1 MKYFESWESFVNLI
15 NPLLDGLGVTLTF
28 FILTLV
34 FALPLG
40 LLLCFGKTS
49 KIAPLRWFCSGYIL
63 LFRGTPLLLQ
73 LIFFFFG
80 LPVIGITISREA
92 AVVVAFSLNYAAY
105 FAEIYR
111 GGLLSISRGQYE
123 AAQVLGLKKS
133 TTFAKIILPQIIK
146 RILPPISNEI
156 ITLVKDTSLVYAIA
170 VSDLIKEAKTI
181 MLRDMNL
188 MPLVVA
194 AVFYLLLTTIFTF
207 ILNKCEKKLSYYQ

>member
-1 MKYFESWESFVNLI
+1 MKYFESWDTFMNLI

-133 TTFAKIILPQIIK
+133 TTFAKIILPQIVK